1 MKHLLLTTIAAVV
14 LVGCGESQQ
23 SVPPAETEPAEP
35 VAEAAKPEL
44 PTAKVPYISIH
55 FATAEGNIKAVIR
68 HLANGVDVNVK
79 NDFGFTPLLKAA
91 QFGRREVAELLIAKG
106 ADVNA
111 KITRLLKQEGWQVG
125 ARNVQRLRRELG
137 LAVPAKKPK
146 RRRQGVSTGLP
157 TKGKHRGHVW
167 TWDFVHDTTKRGGKL
182 RMLNIIDEYTREC
195 LCIHVDR
202 QINARKVK
210 KIFSKLIDEHG
221 APEHI
226 RSDNGSEFI
235 EKGLREWLAENE
247 VKTLY
252 IEAGCPWQNG
262 YIESFNAR
270 LREECLNREELW
282 TLTEAR
288 VVIEDW
294 RWKYN
299 HVRPHRS
306 LGYITPNEF
315 AQDEVG
321 EEAQGQCRALG
332 RATPSLRPSI
342 DLLYDIE
349 QIINPSRLTKALAQ
363 FG

>member
-1 MKHLLLTTIAAVV
+1 MAEKLVSGDRCTARAVCRHFG
-14 LVGCGESQQ
+14 LNRSTY
-23 SVPPAETEPAEP
+23 AYRAK
-35 VAEAAKPEL
+35 EADAWEAKLKGALRRKSNEHPEL
-44 PTAKVPYISIH
+44 GY
-55 FATAEGNIKAVIR
+55 
-68 HLANGVDVNVK
+68 
-79 NDFGFTPLLKAA
+79 
-91 QFGRREVAELLIAKG
+91 
-106 ADVNA
+106 A

-157 TKGKHRGHVW
+157 TKGKYRGHVW

-182 RMLNIIDEYTREC
+182 RMLNIIDEYSREC

-202 QINARKVK
+202 QINAGKVK

-221 APEHI
+221 APKHI

-235 EKGLREWLAENE
+235 ERDLREWLAENE
-247 VKTLY
+247 IKTLY

-321 EEAQGQCRALG
+321 EEAKSQCRVFG

-349 QIINPSRLTKALAQ
+349 QTINPSRLTKALDQ

>member
-1 MKHLLLTTIAAVV
+1 MKGALRRKSNEH
-14 LVGCGESQQ
+14 
-23 SVPPAETEPAEP
+23 
-35 VAEAAKPEL
+35 PEL
-44 PTAKVPYISIH
+44 GY
-55 FATAEGNIKAVIR
+55 
-68 HLANGVDVNVK
+68 
-79 NDFGFTPLLKAA
+79 
-91 QFGRREVAELLIAKG
+91 
-106 ADVNA
+106 A

-137 LAVPAKKPK
+137 LTVPAKKPK

-202 QINARKVK
+202 QINAGKVK
-210 KIFSKLIDEHG
+210 KIFSNLIDEQG
-221 APEHI
+221 APKHI

-235 EKGLREWLAENE
+235 ERGLREWLAENE
-247 VKTLY
+247 IKTLY

-306 LGYITPNEF
+306 LGYITPNEY

-321 EEAQGQCRALG
+321 EEAQGQCCALG
-332 RATPSLRPSI
+332 RATPPCV
-342 DLLYDIE
+342 
-349 QIINPSRLTKALAQ
+349 PALTYSTTSSK
-363 FG
+363 